1 MKTSSRIYRPAVALA
16 VGALLLV
23 GCGSQPTKPQAG
35 ADRSGTSATPSWITQ
50 PPRQSGMAYGIGSM
64 EIYGSATDAVQRA
77 AELARIDLVS
87 QLRVTVSGD
96 FSSDITETSGTGRTT
111 DVQRNV
117 RSHARSQVPEVQL
130 DEVVIRE
137 THTDAR
143 YAYALAEL
151 DRQAAAARLR
161 RDIDAQETELRRI
174 NALAPAG
181 NTLQQLQPLLPAL
194 TVFASRE
201 KSVEQLALVSTSR
214 ASLALPDDLRAL
226 QQRIDT
232 LVDQLKVAVELLDRG
247 AAEISGNVIEALTS
261 QGLRVHDSEHAD
273 LIFFVNAT
281 LSHRE
286 QDRSHYVFIDSRVT
300 IRDQQG
306 RALSSFSKQAR
317 GVSGI
322 EAVARQTAARN
333 VGQMLSTELAA
344 TLVDHLR

>member
-1 MKTSSRIYRPAVALA
+1 MRMYQRIYRPAVALA
-16 VGALLLV
+16 VGTLLLV
-23 GCGSQPTKPQAG
+23 GCGSQPTKSQTVS
-35 ADRSGTSATPSWITQ
+35 DRAESNTTPAWATQ
-50 PPRQSGMAYGIGSM
+50 PPRKTGMAYGIGSM

-96 FSSDITETSGTGRTT
+96 FSSDITETSGTGPTT
-111 DVQRNV
+111 EVQRNV

-151 DRQAAAARLR
+151 DRQAAAARLHR
-161 RDIDAQETELRRI
+161 AIDEQETELRRI
-174 NALAPAG
+174 NALAPRG
-181 NTLQQLQPLLPAL
+181 TTLQQLQPLLPAL
-194 TVFASRE
+194 TVFAARE
-201 KSVEQLALVSTSR
+201 KNVEQLALVSTR
-214 ASLALPDDLRAL
+214 RTSLALPNDLRLL

-232 LVDQLKVAVELLDRG
+232 LVDQLRVAIELLDRG
-247 AAEISGNVIEALTS
+247 AVEISGNVIEALTS
-261 QGLRVHDSEHAD
+261 QGLRVYDTEHAD
-273 LIFFVNAT
+273 LIFHVNAT

-322 EAVARQTAARN
+322 ESVARQTAARN
-333 VGQMLSTELAA
+333 VGQMLSAELAV

>member
-1 MKTSSRIYRPAVALA
+1 MA
-16 VGALLLV
+16 
-23 GCGSQPTKPQAG
+23 
-35 ADRSGTSATPSWITQ
+35 PSWTTQ
-50 PPRQSGMAYGIGSM
+50 PPRKSGMAYGIGSM

-117 RSHARSQVPEVQL
+117 RSYARSQVPEVQL

-137 THTDAR
+137 TYTDTR

-161 RDIDAQETELRRI
+161 RAIDEQETELRRI
-174 NALAPAG
+174 NALSPTG

-194 TVFASRE
+194 TVFAARE
-201 KSVEQLALVSTSR
+201 KNVEQLALVSTSR
-214 ASLALPDDLRAL
+214 ASLALPDDLQTL
-226 QQRIDT
+226 QQRIDR
-232 LVDQLKVAVELLDRG
+232 LVDQLKVAVELMDRG

-273 LIFFVNAT
+273 LVFYVNAT

-286 QDRSHYVFIDSRVT
+286 QDRSHYVFVDSRVT

-322 EAVARQTAARN
+322 EDVARQTAARN